1 MANSTTQLPDDVD
14 ALKALV
20 VHLREEVQGLKHN
33 VEVYRRMA
41 FGPSS
46 EKRSSADPDSGH
58 PKQAHLF
65 AVALLEEAERV
76 SREKQVQGTVETALP
91 TKPKSRSGRRERF
104 PAHLPRVKTRYE
116 LPEDGRRCSCGG
128 ELHEIGSERTKE
140 LERLETA
147 IVHEIERAKYAC
159 RSCTTGVTTAPGPDR
174 VIDKGLLGPGF
185 LAQVAVDRFGDHMP
199 YHRLEKKYA
208 REGLSLGR
216 SVLERSMA
224 RCSELLEPI
233 WQAMGEQVL
242 SAPAIHT
249 DDTGVT
255 IARGSRGK
263 SRKGHMW
270 IYPDQENCHFYDFTE
285 TRERAGPA
293 AILTGYEG
301 FIHADAYP
309 VYDTFF
315 LPDGATEVA
324 CWAHTRR
331 KFIESEGTE
340 PDLARGVIDRIG
352 QLYEVEHR
360 ARDGDLD
367 ASGTLALR
375 EAESVPI
382 LAELRAHLG
391 ALEAQVLPQ
400 SPLAKAVRY
409 AQAQWEALCVYA
421 TDGRLA
427 IDNNA
432 AERALRPVAVGR
444 NGWLFVQNVEGGKR
458 TAILL
463 SLVMTAKAIGVNPV
477 DYLRDVLLRV
487 ARESDVQKL
496 TPHGWKKHFAEN
508 VAADREVAVAR
519 LLAN

>member
-1 MANSTTQLPDDVD
+1 MANTTTQTPDDVD

-20 VHLREEVQGLKHN
+20 IHLREENRGLRHN

-41 FGPSS
+41 FGSSS
-46 EKRSSADPDSGH
+46 EKRSTRDADPDH

-65 AVALLEEAERV
+65 AVALLEEAERT

-91 TKPKSRSGRRERF
+91 TKPKSRGGRRARF
-104 PAHLPRVKTRYE
+104 PDHLPRVKTRYE
-116 LPEDGRRCSCGG
+116 LPEDARRCNCGG
-128 ELHEIGSERTKE
+128 QLHEIGAERTKE
-140 LERLETA
+140 LERVETA

-159 RSCTTGVTTAPGPDR
+159 RNCEAGVTTAPGPDR

-185 LAQVAVDRFGDHMP
+185 LAQIAVDRFGDHMP

-208 REGLSLGR
+208 REGLKLGR

-233 WQAMGEQVL
+233 WKAMGEQVL
-242 SAPAIHT
+242 SAPAIYT

-255 IARGSRGK
+255 IARGSAGK
-263 SRKGHMW
+263 SRRGYMW
-270 IYPDQENCHFYDFTE
+270 IYLDQNDGHFYDFTE
-285 TRERAGPA
+285 TRGRAGPA

-315 LPDGATEVA
+315 FQGGATEVA
-324 CWAHTRR
+324 CWTHARR

-340 PDLARGVIDRIG
+340 PERARGVIGRIRE
-352 QLYEVEHR
+352 LYEIEQR
-360 ARDGDLD
+360 ARDGDMD
-367 ASGTLALR
+367 VDQRLALR
-375 EAESVPI
+375 QKESVPI

-391 ALEAQVLPQ
+391 GLEAQVLPK
-400 SPLAKAVRY
+400 SPLATAVRY

-432 AERALRPVAVGR
+432 AERALRPVVVGR
-444 NGWLFVQNVEGGKR
+444 NGWLFVQNLAGGKR

-463 SLVMTAKAIGVNPV
+463 SLVMTAKAIGINPV
-477 DYLRDVLLRV
+477 DYFRDVLLRI
-487 ARESDVQKL
+487 ARESDVSKL
-496 TPHGWKKHFAEN
+496 TPHGWKQHFAEG
-508 VAADREVAVAR
+508 VAADREIAVAR